1 MKGAVAGLIL
11 AAIGFGGPPRAAAAD
26 WSTAQTVRVATTE
39 YKFTPNSLSFH
50 QGMTYHLRI
59 ANKGK
64 ETHEFTAPEFFKAI
78 QLRDAK
84 PLNPDRT
91 EIVIQPGRRED
102 LYFVAGAPGSYKLT
116 CSDHDWAGMTGHIT
130 ITP

>member
-50 QGMTYHLRI
+50 QGMTYHLRS

-64 ETHEFTAPEFFKAI
+64 ETHDFTAPEFFKAI

-91 EIVIQPGRRED
+91 EIVIQPGRR
-102 LYFVAGAPGSYKLT
+102 
-116 CSDHDWAGMTGHIT
+116 
-130 ITP
+130 